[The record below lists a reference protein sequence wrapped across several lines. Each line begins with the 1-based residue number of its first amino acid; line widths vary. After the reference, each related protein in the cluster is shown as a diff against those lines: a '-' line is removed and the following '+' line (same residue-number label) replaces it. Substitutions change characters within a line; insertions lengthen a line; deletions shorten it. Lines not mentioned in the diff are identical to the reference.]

1 MFLVYIFI
9 LLASLEIIRLLL
21 EKKCNTTVR
30 DKNKLS
36 VLYHA
41 RCLKK
46 NDNLVEMLLNYKPKN
61 AKHKQKISKAI
72 QQILL
77 SRKMKIEESN
87 EDQQDEMDEASKI
100 FEEFL
105 IKE

>member
-1 MFLVYIFI
+1 
-9 LLASLEIIRLLL
+9 
-21 EKKCNTTVR
+21 
-30 DKNKLS
+30 
-36 VLYHA
+36 
-41 RCLKK
+41 
-46 NDNLVEMLLNYKPKN
+46 MLLNYKPKN